1 MQESSDEDIEIISI
15 EKTGVRKPVT
25 NQTDFIL
32 QELGITSLQS
42 DVTFENINRA
52 LSKYEVEATDDQ
64 IRDMVTLA
72 NSRGMKYV
80 MDSSN

>member
-32 QELGITSLQS
+32 QELGVHSLQS
-42 DVTFENINRA
+42 EVTFENIKRA

-72 NSRGMKYV
+72 NSRGIKYV
-80 MDSSN
+80 MDTSN